1 MAIGMMSVPAWSAVR
16 YGLGAAAIVAGLAWG
31 GAAFAQ
37 QKEAPKAKAPAA
49 KEQPKGAS
57 AQEQS
62 AWVKLCE
69 TAPFAS
75 RDKDGK
81 EVRED
86 KKICLTHH
94 ERLDG
99 SNGMVIVSAAI
110 RQIDGQDKQ
119 VLMVMV
125 PLGMYIPAGLR
136 IAVLNADLWKKLDK
150 NENIDAKSLNPIK
163 LTYTLCHPAGCTAE
177 IAVTDDFLAQM
188 KKGAGMIVNAVNFNG
203 QPVNL
208 PVPLDGFNATLG
220 GQPVDNKA
228 YAQAR
233 GQLMAQIRQRQQEVI
248 QEQQR
253 KAMEAKGVPAPQPI
267 QQK

>member
-1 MAIGMMSVPAWSAVR
+1 MMSVPAWSAVR

-125 PLGMYIPAGLR
+125 PLGMSLKPDTRA
-136 IAVLNADLWKKLDK
+136 AVYPKDLWEKVQK
-150 NENIDAKSLNPIK
+150 NEKIDEK
-163 LTYTLCHPAGCTAE
+163 LLKPVKLEYSICHPAGCTAE
-177 IAVTDDFLAQM
+177 ADAPADLIDQM
-188 KKGAGMIVNAVNFNG
+188 KKGGGLIVIAVNAAG
-203 QPVNL
+203 QPIAF
-208 PVPLDGFNATLG
+208 PVPLTGFEASYA
-220 GQPVDNKA
+220 GQPVDSQAYNKA
-228 YAQAR
+228 R
-233 GQLMAQIRQRQQEVI
+233 GELMQQIRQRQVQ
-248 QEQQR
+248 
-253 KAMEAKGVPAPQPI
+253 AMEAARKQQATQGAAPAAPAAPAPA
-267 QQK
+267 KK